1 MSNEMTDDLEQ
12 QLQRLRFRPLP
23 PAWRREILAA
33 VIPEKPQS
41 PSSLLHFFYPGHF
54 ATVALATLW
63 LLILAFHV
71 TTPDVPRPSG
81 PGMTI
86 AQFRAIQFEREW
98 AIAQLEEPELHIEGN
113 RISAPLHRPRS

>member
-23 PAWRREILAA
+23 TAWRREILAA
-33 VIPEKPQS
+33 AIPEKSQS
-41 PSSLLHFFYPGHF
+41 PSSFLSFFYPGHY
-54 ATVALATLW
+54 ATAALAALW
-63 LLILAFHV
+63 LLIFAFHF

-81 PGMTI
+81 PGITI
-86 AQFRAIQFEREW
+86 AQFKAIQFEREW
-98 AIAQLEEPELHIEGN
+98 AIAQLQEPELRIEGN